1 MLHSDL
7 TVATKYFFSALSDET
22 RLRILY
28 LLREQGGMCV
38 NDISTAIER
47 DQSLVSH
54 HVRCLRN
61 CGFLTLEKSGKFSIY
76 SLRNERITDILD
88 LADQH
93 VREMSEQILHCD
105 VITDRS
111 ERERK
116 SNVSGRQEQDAGSC
130 STGSGHRHRLMD
142 RISISVRDRCRD
154 AGLTPF
160 EDDVRICIL
169 REFALTGEPPT
180 VAAIVERVDGAVEGT
195 VQRAIARLEAA
206 DLLVTRDGAIAAAYP
221 FSADPTRH
229 TVAFADGHA
238 VHALCATDA
247 MGIHFMLGE
256 EVTVRSR
263 CPECEREIVLLLRDG
278 AIAGRAPDDAVE
290 FAAITKRCGCTA
302 ETCCPNI
309 NLFCGRDHADRWTGR
324 HPEFADGE
332 IYTLE
337 EALEDGRMIFGE
349 FLARAAVAG
358 GESG

>member
-28 LLREQGGMCV
+28 LLRQRGGMCV
-38 NDISTAIER
+38 NEISAAIER

-61 CGFLTLEKSGKFSIY
+61 CGFLTMEKSGKFSIY
-76 SLRNERITDILD
+76 ALRNERITDILD

-105 VITDRS
+105 VVAGRPEHAGAS
-111 ERERK
+111 A
-116 SNVSGRQEQDAGSC
+116 VPVRQEPDAGAC
-130 STGSGHRHRLMD
+130 TAGSGQRLRLMD
-142 RISISVRDRCRD
+142 RIGASVRDRCRD

-160 EDDVRICIL
+160 EDDVRIRIL
-169 REFALTGEPPT
+169 REFARTGRPPT
-180 VAAIVERVDGAVEGT
+180 VAEIAERVNGASGET
-195 VQRAIARLEAA
+195 VRQAIGRLEAA
-206 DLLVTRDGAIAAAYP
+206 DLLTTRDGAIAAAYP

-229 TVAFADGHA
+229 TVVFTDGHA

-256 EVTVRSR
+256 EVIVRSR

-278 AIAGRAPDDAVE
+278 AIAKRTPDDPVE
-290 FAAITKRCGCTA
+290 FAAISKGCGCTA

-309 NLFCGRDHADRWTGR
+309 NLFCGRDHAGRWTGR
-324 HPEFADGE
+324 HPEVADGE

-337 EALEDGRMIFGE
+337 EALEDGRTIFGE
-349 FLARAAVAG
+349 FLARASVAG
-358 GESG
+358 GGTG

>member
-7 TVATKYFFSALSDET
+7 TAATKNFFSALSDET

-28 LLREQGGMCV
+28 LLQERGGLCV

-54 HVRCLRN
+54 HVRCLRT
-61 CGFLTLEKSGKFSIY
+61 CGFLTMEKNGKFSIY

-105 VITDRS
+105 VVADRS
-111 ERERK
+111 ERAR
-116 SNVSGRQEQDAGSC
+116 VFAMSGRREPDAGAC
-130 STGSGHRHRLMD
+130 TTRSGHRHRLMD
-142 RISISVRDRCRD
+142 RIGTSARDRCRD
-154 AGLTPF
+154 AGLTLF
-160 EDDVRICIL
+160 EDDVRIFIL
-169 REFALTGEPPT
+169 WEFARTGKPPT
-180 VAAIVERVDGAVEGT
+180 IGAIEERVDGASGKT
-195 VQRAIARLEAA
+195 VRQAIARLEAA
-206 DLLVTRDGAIAAAYP
+206 DLLTTRDGVITAAYP
-221 FSADPTRH
+221 FSAEPTRH
-229 TVAFADGHA
+229 SVIFAEGQV

-247 MGIHFMLGE
+247 IGIHFMLDE
-256 EVTVRSR
+256 EITIQSR
-263 CPECEREIVLLLRDG
+263 CPECESDIVLLLRDG
-278 AIAGRAPDDAVE
+278 AIAERTPDDPVE
-290 FAAITKRCGCTA
+290 FAAVSKDRSCTA

-309 NLFCGRDHADRWTGR
+309 NLFCGRDHADRWIDR

-349 FLARAAVAG
+349 FLARVAVARG
-358 GESG
+358 SSG